1 MARKY
6 IEKNY
11 ERPFFDKLLRNF
23 LSITLPNVRYFK
35 VASFFVKIGKPFSFL
50 FPKKIKNMIGLMPTS
65 FPKKLLKNQEIY
77 RAKGKKIA
85 RVALLTGCVQK
96 EISPQI
102 NESTIRLLNRHGV
115 EVVVMKKILVTR
127 KLLKDCEDKAIKTFE
142 AKLNTNDELYSQS
155 KLIELSQGCD
165 AVLTSL
171 TDKMDEETINK
182 LPETVKVISNFAV
195 GFGNIDLEAAKK
207 RGIAVTNTPE
217 VLSDATAEIGI
228 LLILGACR
236 RAAEGIEAAKESNW
250 KWSADYL
257 IGKQLTG
264 SRLGI
269 LGMGRIGQ
277 KIAKI
282 AKSLGMI
289 IHYHNRSKLSDDKEQ
304 GAIYHDSLKSL
315 FSVSDVLSICCPA
328 TKETVNLINKE
339 TVEYFPKG
347 AVITNVA
354 RGDIVDDDALI
365 DALNR
370 RKIYAAGLDVY
381 KGEPNLNPGYLKI
394 KTAFILP
401 HLGSATKDTRT
412 AMANLAIDNID
423 EFFNTGNCKNKVN

>member
-1 MARKY
+1 
-6 IEKNY
+6 
-11 ERPFFDKLLRNF
+11 
-23 LSITLPNVRYFK
+23 
-35 VASFFVKIGKPFSFL
+35 
-50 FPKKIKNMIGLMPTS
+50 
-65 FPKKLLKNQEIY
+65 
-77 RAKGKKIA
+77 
-85 RVALLTGCVQK
+85 
-96 EISPQI
+96 
-102 NESTIRLLNRHGV
+102 
-115 EVVVMKKILVTR
+115 MKKILITR
-127 KLLKDCEDKAIKTFE
+127 KLIKESEDKATKTFDPIF
-142 AKLNTNDELYSQS
+142 NTNDELYSQS
-155 KLIELSQGCD
+155 KVIEMSNGCD
-165 AVLTSL
+165 GILTSL
-171 TDKMDEETINK
+171 TDKMDKQTIDK
-182 LPETVKVISNFAV
+182 LPDSIKIISNFAV
-195 GFGNIDLEAAKK
+195 GFGNIDLDAAKE

-236 RAAEGIEAAKESNW
+236 RAAEGIEAAREGGW

-264 SRLGI
+264 TRLGI

-289 IHYHNRSKLSDDKEQ
+289 IHYHNRSKLNDDKED
-304 GAIYHDSLKSL
+304 GATYHDNIKSL

-328 TKETVNLINKE
+328 TKETENMINKE

-347 AVITNVA
+347 AIITNVA
-354 RGDIVDDDALI
+354 RGDIVEDEALI

-370 RKIYAAGLDVY
+370 RKIYAVGLDVY
-381 KGEPNLNPGYLKI
+381 KNEPNLNPGYLKI

-401 HLGSATKDTRT
+401 HLGSATKDTRI

-423 EFFNTGNCKNKVN
+423 EFFKTGDCTNKVN

>member
-1 MARKY
+1 MILTDNLKY
-6 IEKNY
+6 
-11 ERPFFDKLLRNF
+11 F
-23 LSITLPNVRYFK
+23 
-35 VASFFVKIGKPFSFL
+35 
-50 FPKKIKNMIGLMPTS
+50 
-65 FPKKLLKNQEIY
+65 
-77 RAKGKKIA
+77 
-85 RVALLTGCVQK
+85 
-96 EISPQI
+96 
-102 NESTIRLLNRHGV
+102 
-115 EVVVMKKILVTR
+115 MKKILITR
-127 KLLKDCEDKAIKTFE
+127 KLIKDSEDKAVKTFE
-142 AKLNTNDELYSQS
+142 SKLNTNDELYSQS
-155 KLIELSQGCD
+155 KVIEISQGCD
-165 AVLTSL
+165 GILTSL
-171 TDKMDEETINK
+171 TDKMDKETIDK
-182 LPETVKVISNFAV
+182 LPDTVKIISNFAV
-195 GFGNIDLEAAKK
+195 GFGNIDLDAAKK
-207 RGIAVTNTPE
+207 RGIVVTNTPE

-236 RAAEGIEAAKESNW
+236 RAAEGIESAREGGW

-264 SRLGI
+264 TRLGV

-289 IHYHNRSKLSDDKEQ
+289 IHYHNRSKLSVEKEN

-328 TKETVNLINKE
+328 TKETENMINKE

-347 AVITNVA
+347 AIITNVA
-354 RGDIVDDDALI
+354 RGDIIEDEALI

-370 RKIYAAGLDVY
+370 RKIYAVGLDVY
-381 KGEPNLNPGYLKI
+381 KNEPNLNPGYLKI

-401 HLGSATKDTRT
+401 HLGSATKDTRI

-423 EFFNTGNCKNKVN
+423 EFFKTGNCKNKVN

>member
-1 MARKY
+1 
-6 IEKNY
+6 
-11 ERPFFDKLLRNF
+11 
-23 LSITLPNVRYFK
+23 
-35 VASFFVKIGKPFSFL
+35 
-50 FPKKIKNMIGLMPTS
+50 
-65 FPKKLLKNQEIY
+65 
-77 RAKGKKIA
+77 
-85 RVALLTGCVQK
+85 
-96 EISPQI
+96 
-102 NESTIRLLNRHGV
+102 
-115 EVVVMKKILVTR
+115 MKKILITR
-127 KLLKDCEDKAIKTFE
+127 KLIKDSEDKASKTFE
-142 AKLNTNDELYSQS
+142 PIFNTNDELYSQS
-155 KLIELSQGCD
+155 KVIELSNGCD
-165 AVLTSL
+165 GILTSL
-171 TDKMDEETINK
+171 TDKMDKETISK
-182 LPETVKVISNFAV
+182 LPETIKIISNFAV

-236 RAAEGIEAAKESNW
+236 RASEGIEAAREGGW

-264 SRLGI
+264 TRLGI

-289 IHYHNRSKLSDDKEQ
+289 IHYHNRSKLKDEKED
-304 GAIYHDSLKSL
+304 GAIYHDNIKSL

-328 TKETVNLINKE
+328 TKETENMINKD

-347 AVITNVA
+347 AIITNVA
-354 RGDIVDDDALI
+354 RGDIIEDEALI
-365 DALNR
+365 DALTR
-370 RKIYAAGLDVY
+370 RKIYAVGLDVY
-381 KGEPNLNPGYLKI
+381 KNEPNLNPGYLKI

-401 HLGSATKDTRT
+401 HLGSATKDTRI

-423 EFFNTGNCKNKVN
+423 EFFKTGNCTNKVN

>member
-1 MARKY
+1 
-6 IEKNY
+6 
-11 ERPFFDKLLRNF
+11 
-23 LSITLPNVRYFK
+23 
-35 VASFFVKIGKPFSFL
+35 
-50 FPKKIKNMIGLMPTS
+50 
-65 FPKKLLKNQEIY
+65 
-77 RAKGKKIA
+77 
-85 RVALLTGCVQK
+85 
-96 EISPQI
+96 
-102 NESTIRLLNRHGV
+102 
-115 EVVVMKKILVTR
+115 MKKILITR
-127 KLLKDCEDKAIKTFE
+127 KLIKDSEDKAQRIFE
-142 AKLNTNDELYSQS
+142 AKLNTNDELYSQA
-155 KLIELSQGCD
+155 KLIELTQGCD
-165 AVLTSL
+165 AILTSL
-171 TDKMDEETINK
+171 TEKMDEDTISK
-182 LPETVKVISNFAV
+182 LPKSIKVISNFAV

-236 RAAEGIEAAKESNW
+236 RASEGIDAARLSNW

-257 IGKQLTG
+257 IGKQLTR

-289 IHYHNRSKLSDDKEQ
+289 IHYHNRSKLSADKEQ

-328 TKETVNLINKE
+328 TKETVNLINKQ
-339 TVEYFPKG
+339 TIEYFPTG

-354 RGDIVDDDALI
+354 RGDIVDDEALI

-381 KGEPNLNPGYLKI
+381 KNEPNLNPEYLKI
-394 KTAFILP
+394 KSAFILP
-401 HLGSATKDTRT
+401 HLGSATKDTRI

-423 EFFNTGNCKNKVN
+423 EFFNTGSCKNKVN